1 MRRFFKSNTTLRGLL
16 ASVAACT
23 LIACGGGGSNN
34 TTAPVTLTPVATAVG
49 GKVLDAAGAPVSGA
63 TVSAAGAL
71 LTTGSDG
78 SYTFSLDPATTTT
91 VVLVK
96 KTGYS
101 TVAKE
106 LPVASGSTTQANLQL
121 FADQVSTTFSGASA
135 ASVPVNGATVNFT
148 ADSIKLADGGDYT
161 GTVSIGASY
170 YSPDTVQGV
179 QAFAG
184 PYTGIDAGATS
195 SIVTMGFMEVKLTD
209 AAGRPLQLKTGSPAT
224 LTFPASSNS
233 ANAASVPLWFYDETA
248 QIWKR
253 EGTAARQA
261 DGTYQGS
268 VAHFTIWN
276 ADFFGINAT
285 LKGCFRDSAGQPVTN
300 VGFTGLR
307 STGWSHL
314 FSGRSTDGNFQI
326 NLVPAGIP
334 LELYSAT
341 SPASFASVAIPALA
355 PGEVRQ
361 LPCTTATPGTS
372 NIIVLPTTTFTTT
385 ASVSVGTPTVSTTV
399 ANNTAS
405 FAGVYSGTFS
415 GAEVGTFNVTID
427 SAGLVSGTGFS
438 QTYNL
443 TVGVRGQISANGSV
457 ALTATG
463 SAGSATYSGSIDSAG
478 VISGTWVYVGGSTGG
493 TFTGNRI

>member
-1 MRRFFKSNTTLRGLL
+1 MHSILKPVLWVRMLF
-16 ASVAACT
+16 ASAAACA
-23 LIACGGGGSNN
+23 LIACGGGGGGGS
-34 TTAPVTLTPVATAVG
+34 TTTTLAATALS
-49 GKVLDAAGAPVSGA
+49 GKVLDAVGAPLAGA
-63 TVSAAGAL
+63 TVSAAGAS

-78 SYTFSLDPATTTT
+78 SYTFSLDPATTST

-96 KTGYS
+96 KAGYS
-101 TVAKE
+101 TLAKE

-148 ADSIKLADGGDYT
+148 ANSIKLADGSDYT

-184 PYTGIDAGATS
+184 PYTGVDGGATS
-195 SIVTMGFMEVKLTD
+195 SIVTMGFMEVKLLDDT
-209 AAGRPLQLKTGSPAT
+209 GRALQLKIGSPAT

-233 ANAASVPLWFYDETA
+233 AKTASVPLWFYDETA
-248 QIWKR
+248 KIWKR
-253 EGTAARQA
+253 EGTATRQA

-276 ADFFGINAT
+276 ADFFGISAT

-300 VGFTGLR
+300 AGFTGLR
-307 STGWSHL
+307 GTGWSHL

-326 NLVPAGIP
+326 NLVPAGMP

-341 SPASFASVAIPALA
+341 SPASFASVAIPALT

-361 LPCTTATPGTS
+361 LPCTTATPATT
-372 NIIVLPTTTFTTT
+372 NAVVVPTTIFTTT

-405 FAGVYSGTFS
+405 FAGVYSGTYG
-415 GAEVGTFNVTID
+415 GAEVGTFNVTIN

-443 TVGVRGQISANGSV
+443 TVAVRGQISANGSV

-463 SAGSATYSGSIDSAG
+463 SAGSATYSGSINSAG
-478 VISGTWVYVGGSTGG
+478 VISGTWVYAGGSTGG